1 MSNCINSN
9 VRKIYVL
16 TQVRLRRNERGNNV
30 EVSGPTDARSHSR
43 APSMRV
49 EGAIVAAATDTWL
62 LVQQHVP

>member
-16 TQVRLRRNERGNNV
+16 TQVRLRAKRGNNV